1 MMRCAPFAFAIA
13 TVLTTPLVAQTV
25 EPSSTTATYGNWTVT
40 CTAVAETS
48 PPVRACQMTTKLN
61 LKVDDGT
68 LRPLLEIAIGLPP
81 GAKSMRIILQVPI
94 DVALRQPIVIS
105 VDEGAGGT
113 DPKPQTDL
121 LTASYFACTPAGC
134 LADADLIPDAAT
146 VFKKAKTVNASFV
159 ALNGGKKITV
169 PVEMT
174 GFADA
179 WSALGQPAP

>member
-1 MMRCAPFAFAIA
+1 MVRRASFAFVLA
-13 TVLTTPLVAQTV
+13 TVLATPKAAQTA

-40 CTAVAETS
+40 CSAVAETS

-61 LKVDDGT
+61 LKVEDGS

-81 GAKSMRIILQVPI
+81 GAKAMRIVLQVPI
-94 DVALRQPIVIS
+94 DVALRAPIMIS
-105 VDEGAGGT
+105 VDAGAGGT
-113 DPKPQTDL
+113 VPMPQTDL
-121 LTASYFACTPAGC
+121 LTASYFACTSAGC
-134 LADADLIPDAAT
+134 LADADFIPEASA
-146 VFKKAKTVNASFV
+146 VFKKAKTVNVSFV

-179 WSALGQPAP
+179 WGALGLPAP